1 MLQLQWESQQ
11 PFSFVII
18 LQFRL
23 LASCLSWSFLFL
35 YHILLNL
42 LILPCLIIVSFFT
55 LSTTTISGLLAS
67 IMWPYYMVKSEKVLK
82 FLFST
87 TLSESCS
94 YQKFALLNPS
104 LSQNCH
110 YTYLST
116 LSRLRL
122 YPFWASLPHSL
133 TVSDIV

>member
-11 PFSFVII
+11 PFSFAII

-55 LSTTTISGLLAS
+55 LSTTAISGLLAS
-67 IMWPYYMVKSEKVLK
+67 IMWSYCMVKSERAWNFCFQLH
-82 FLFST
+82 FLSHVHTKSLLYWILASHKTAIIHIFLHYHAFVCTPFRQVCHIHSP
-87 TLSESCS
+87 
-94 YQKFALLNPS
+94 YQ
-104 LSQNCH
+104 
-110 YTYLST
+110 
-116 LSRLRL
+116 
-122 YPFWASLPHSL
+122 
-133 TVSDIV
+133 I